1 MYWRLSNLY
10 FWFFALIGA
19 LVPYWSLY
27 LEGQGFTYFQIAMLM
42 ATIQFTKIIAP
53 NVWGWLGDHTGSR
66 VRLVRIGALG
76 AGMIFAG
83 VFAHPDFAGLMLVML
98 GFTFFWNAILPLYE
112 TITLTRLQ
120 SDRARY
126 GRIRLWG
133 SIGFILSVTA
143 LGALFEHLSV
153 RYLPWL
159 LMPLFCGIFLS
170 TLLIGGDAPVPRK
183 GEHAGGLLA
192 RIREMPVWAFLV
204 TNILLQVSHGSYY
217 TFFSIHLAQQ
227 GYSRLAVGL
236 LWALGVIAEV
246 VLFLVMHRLLH
257 RFSLR
262 HIALAALGLTTLRW
276 CLIAG
281 WSDVLSLLI
290 LAQLMHAASYGA
302 MHAMSIQFIHLHF
315 GPTHQ
320 ARGQALYGGLSFGA
334 GGAIGAWMAG
344 VLVDWHGT
352 SAAFWGSAVAI
363 GLGLIVAYVGL
374 RPRPELA
381 YAN

>member
-10 FWFFALIGA
+10 FWFFALLGA

-27 LEGQGFTYFQIAMLM
+27 LQGEGFTYFQIAMLM
-42 ATIQFTKIIAP
+42 ATIQFTKIVAP
-53 NVWGWLGDHTGSR
+53 NVWGWLGDHTGGR
-66 VRLVRIGALG
+66 VRLVKIGAVG
-76 AGMIFAG
+76 
-83 VFAHPDFAGLMLVML
+83 AGLMFTGVFMHPGFFGLMAVML
-98 GFTFFWNAILPLYE
+98 CFTFFWNAILPLYE
-112 TITLTRLQ
+112 TITLSRLQ
-120 SDRARY
+120 ADRPRY

-133 SIGFILSVTA
+133 SIGFIISVTA

-153 RYLPWL
+153 HYLPWL
-159 LMPLFCGIFLS
+159 LMPLFLGIVLS
-170 TLLIGGDAPVPRK
+170 TLAIGGDSPPPANRDHV
-183 GEHAGGLLA
+183 GGLLKKV
-192 RIREMPVWAFLV
+192 RQMPVWTFLL
-204 TNILLQVSHGSYY
+204 TNLLLQISHGSYY
-217 TFFSIHLAQQ
+217 TFFSIHLEQQ
-227 GYSRLAVGL
+227 GYSRLVVGL

-246 VLFLVMHRLLH
+246 VLFLIMHRLLQ

-262 HIALAALGLTTLRW
+262 GIALTALALTTLRW

-281 WSDVLSLLI
+281 WSDVLGLLI
-290 LAQLMHAASYGA
+290 VAQLMHAASYGA

-334 GGAIGAWMAG
+334 GGAIGAWLSG

-363 GLGLIVAYVGL
+363 GLGLVVAYLGL
-374 RPRPELA
+374 RPRPEMA
-381 YAN
+381 YAA